1 MFRFEHPYYLYLL
14 LLIPVMIIAFKV
26 LHFYRKNLKNKLAE
40 DSMFKRLMPG
50 WTSSRKRS
58 RFILLTLSI
67 AFLILAL
74 ANPQWSGKREKI
86 TVTSSD
92 VFIALD
98 ISQSMMVEDLPPN
111 RLERA
116 KKVVES
122 LVEALKGNR
131 IGLILFAGDA
141 FIQVPLTTDYAAVL
155 LTLKSAHPD
164 QIIHQGTAIKESF
177 EIAQK
182 SFTEEEK
189 HQRAFIL
196 VTDGEDHDGDAISN
210 AKEVYAD
217 GMLVFTIGVGSSEGG
232 FVPEAYYA
240 GSPIYKKD
248 DEGKFVKSRVNEE
261 LLRDL
266 AVAGKG
272 EYFSVLE
279 GESLVQKLT
288 IQLEKLEKREMEQ
301 RSFTAYESY
310 FGFFLFLALMFLL
323 AEFFW
328 PEKKLKSFQYN
339 Q

>member
-1 MFRFEHPYYLYLL
+1 MFRFEHPYYLYFL
-14 LLIPVMIIAFKV
+14 LLIPVIVMLSEINQ
-26 LHFYRKNLKNKLAE
+26 FYGKSAKKSVAE
-40 DSMFKRLMPG
+40 ETLLRRLMPG
-50 WTSSRKRS
+50 WQKSRKRI
-58 RFILLTLSI
+58 RFFLFLLAV
-67 AFLILAL
+67 AFMILAL

-92 VFIALD
+92 IFIALD
-98 ISQSMMVEDLPPN
+98 ISRSMMVEDLPPN

-164 QIIHQGTAIKESF
+164 QIIHQGTAISESL

-182 SFTEEEK
+182 SFSEGEK
-189 HQRAFIL
+189 HQRAIIL
-196 VTDGEDHDGDAISN
+196 VTDGEDHDGDAISK
-210 AKEVYAD
+210 ARDVYED
-217 GMLVFTIGVGSSEGG
+217 GMLIFTIGVGSGEGG
-232 FVPEAYYA
+232 FVPETSYS
-240 GSPIYKKD
+240 GSVVYKKD
-248 DEGKFVKSRVNEE
+248 EEGKFVKSRVNEE

-266 AVAGKG
+266 ATAGKG
-272 EYFSVLE
+272 DYFNVLE
-279 GESLVQKLT
+279 GDSLVEKLT
-288 IQLEKLEKREMEQ
+288 MQLERLEKREMEQ

-310 FGFFLFLALMFLL
+310 FGFLLILALVMLI

-328 PEKKLKSFQYN
+328 PEKKK
-339 Q
+339 